1 MRKYLPGGRC
11 GGSVM
16 ESCKKEDT
24 QGINTSLNALLAQRD
39 AQIAQLFQ
47 PQPQQTPLTQQQ
59 QTQIVLVEQKKQP
72 SKEQII
78 NTILDGDY

>member
-16 ESCKKEDT
+16 ESCKREDT
-24 QGINTSLNALLAQRD
+24 QGMNTSFNALLAQRD

-47 PQPQQTPLTQQQ
+47 PQQQSSLTQA
-59 QTQIVLVEQKKQP
+59 QTQIVVVEQKKQP
-72 SKEQII
+72 SKNQLIQ
-78 NTILDGDY
+78 TVLDGDY